1 VKVCALLCLTLTLS
15 GCGAK
20 LDPFLYTRD
29 RTDAYALPANGPDAY
44 STVTPDRLELLPP
57 IPVGDGDQLGAVYIR
72 GSESPP
78 RGHALFF
85 RGKGG
90 HLDHQ
95 LEHAKRVAN
104 MGYDTLAF
112 DYRGWGTSTD
122 LTPTRETLTEDARA
136 ALAYLVARVGG
147 DERILYYAHSLGTA
161 IATEL
166 SVQSPPRALVLEA
179 PFASIQD
186 FVQDNSQMDLSWEF
200 LANDGWNTAERIKE
214 VNASLLLFHGLEDD
228 GVRPEFG
235 IKIFENAMNPEGKN
249 RLELVEGGAHSVAPA
264 LGDAHRTITNAFVD
278 QFIPVP

>member
-1 VKVCALLCLTLTLS
+1 MKIPLALLMLALT

-29 RTDAYALPANGPDAY
+29 RIDAYLLPAEGPDAA
-44 STVTPDRLELLPP
+44 STVSPDRIERLAP
-57 IPVGDGDQLGAVYIR
+57 IPVGPGHQLGAVYLR

-78 RGHALFF
+78 RGYALFF

-122 LTPTRETLTEDARA
+122 LTPSKETLTEDAHA
-136 ALAYLVARVGG
+136 ARAYLV
-147 DERILYYAHSLGTA
+147 ERIGSDQRLLYYAHSLGTA

-166 SVQSPPRALVLEA
+166 SAQAPPRALVLEA

-186 FVQDNSQMDLSWEF
+186 FVQDSSQMDLSWEF
-200 LANDGWNTAERIKE
+200 IATDEWDTAERIKD
-214 VNASLLLFHGLEDD
+214 VDASLLIFHGLEDD

-235 IKIFENAMNPEGKN
+235 MKIFENAVNPEGKN
-249 RLELVEGGAHSVAPA
+249 RLELVVGGLHSVAPA
-264 LGDAHRTITNAFVD
+264 LGEAHRTITNQWVE
-278 QFIPVP
+278 QFIPLP